1 MSLLRLLSAGKSLVG
16 LKDST
21 PQYRMGDP
29 RAMPKFGSAAN
40 PFRQKKEKD
49 ISAVSS
55 EPKSSKPVA
64 APPSP
69 AATPMP
75 AKTIAAVA
83 SAKAGWRARL
93 LSLWPKRRPK
103 QTRVAPLSRPA
114 IQGEL
119 SLDRVKVMR
128 NDLSDAD
135 LEIVA
140 VARGATKPAAGLLP
154 APEIPHATPK
164 QLVEA
169 VKA

>member
-40 PFRQKKEKD
+40 PFRQKREKD
-49 ISAVSS
+49 PAVSS
-55 EPKSSKPVA
+55 EPKSSKALA

-69 AATPMP
+69 APTPMP
-75 AKTIAAVA
+75 AKTVTAVT
-83 SAKAGWRARL
+83 SAKPGWRARL
-93 LSLWPKRRPK
+93 RSLWPKKRAT

-140 VARGATKPAAGLLP
+140 VVRGVTKPAAGLLP
-154 APEIPHATPK
+154 TPEIPQATPK